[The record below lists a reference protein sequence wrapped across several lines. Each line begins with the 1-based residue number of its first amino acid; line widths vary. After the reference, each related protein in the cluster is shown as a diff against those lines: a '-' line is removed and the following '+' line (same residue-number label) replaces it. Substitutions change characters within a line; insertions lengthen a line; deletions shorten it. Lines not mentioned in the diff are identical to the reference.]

1 MSLIMEYG
9 VILDIV
15 LLRFMPLVSIQI
27 VLQ

>member
-1 MSLIMEYG
+1 MSLIMQDG

-27 VLQ
+27 ALQ